1 MPTAGLQETSAV
13 VNMRVASLL
22 GRSMIVRRITSVSLT
37 LALVCATLALP
48 GRSAEAGGRYAD
60 IVVDVNTGKVLHST
74 DPDGLRYPASLTK
87 MMTLYLVFEALEKG
101 RIRLNSPVPV
111 SRHASS
117 EPPSKL
123 GLKPGQTFTV
133 EQGIQALVTRSAND
147 AATAFGEFL
156 GGSEARFAQMMT
168 AKARALGMS
177 RTTYRNANGL
187 PNPGQMTTA
196 RDQARLG
203 MALRQHF
210 PQYYAYFSTRSFT
223 YGRQVI
229 GNHNRLVGSVRGVDG
244 IKTGFTNASGFNL
257 VTSLQLE
264 GRSMVGV
271 VLGGV
276 SGAARDNQMR
286 KLMATYLPE
295 ASRRGGSSAL
305 IARQSSVPEPV
316 APVAREVATTPQLPS
331 SGVPV
336 PGGRYDNGGLEE
348 TAYAGSAPSDDAVQ
362 ALANQAEPSPAG
374 TLRLPAGR
382 TLANEPAPMPHSRK
396 SASRHPKPPANI
408 DRTVTFSTPEPD
420 AAASGWTV
428 QIGVSADKDAAM
440 DLLKNAKVKSGAS
453 LKGARPLAMAYGDGD
468 SKVYRARFVGFK
480 DQKTAV
486 NACNGLK
493 KAGVSCWA
501 AMN

>member
-1 MPTAGLQETSAV
+1 M

-22 GRSMIVRRITSVSLT
+22 GRNMIVRPVMRVSLT
-37 LALVCATLALP
+37 VALVCATLVAP
-48 GRSAEAGGRYAD
+48 ASEAAAASRYAD
-60 IVVDVNTGKVLHST
+60 IVVDVNNGKVLRAT
-74 DPDGLRYPASLTK
+74 DADSLRYPASLTK

-101 RIRLNSPVPV
+101 RIRLNSSVPV
-111 SRHASS
+111 SAHAAS

-123 GLKPGQTFTV
+123 GLRPGGSFTV

-147 AATAFGEFL
+147 AATAFGEYL

-168 AKARALGMS
+168 SKARALGMS

-187 PNPGQMTTA
+187 PNSGQMTTA

-229 GNHNRLVGSVRGVDG
+229 GNHNRLIGSVRGVDG

-257 VTSLQLE
+257 VTSLQID
-264 GRSMVGV
+264 GKSVVGV
-271 VLGGV
+271 VLGGA

-295 ASRRGGSSAL
+295 ASRRGGASPL
-305 IARQSSVPEPV
+305 IARQSTVPEPM
-316 APVAREVATTPQLPS
+316 APVARETAVAPQLPQ

-336 PGGRYDNGGLEE
+336 PGGRYDTGSLSE
-348 TAYAGSAPSDDAVQ
+348 TAYAGGGGANDAVAALAKQAEASQ
-362 ALANQAEPSPAG
+362 ALETEA
-374 TLRLPAGR
+374 
-382 TLANEPAPMPHSRK
+382 APMPQTRK
-396 SASRHPKPPANI
+396 SASRHSKSSGPKPPA
-408 DRTVTFSTPEPD
+408 DVDHTVTFSTQAP
-420 AAASGWTV
+420 AAAPSGWTV
-428 QIGVSADKDAAM
+428 QIGVSGSQEAAM
-440 DLLKNAKVKSGAS
+440 DLLKSARAKSGIS
-453 LKGARPLAMAYGDGD
+453 LKGARPFAMAYGEGA
-468 SKVYRARFVGFK
+468 SQVYRARFVGFD
-480 DQKTAV
+480 DQKSAI
-486 NACNGLK
+486 NACNRLK

-501 AMN
+501 AMQ